1 MARVDP
7 WPHSGDAL
15 DSRNPFPSGI
25 AFRRAGSPNLSD
37 PRVLISVS
45 ADVTS

>member
-1 MARVDP
+1 MARVAGGP
-7 WPHSGDAL
+7 TRVTPFQ
-15 DSRNPFPSGI
+15 SRNPFPSGI
-25 AFRRAGSPNLSD
+25 AFRRAGSSDLSD